1 MTTEA
6 PVTTDPQYPLTD
18 TEASVE
24 AARLIREAYRQE
36 AELRPSPTYFRDTS
50 PIPTIGTTPPVPQ
63 PDSRIV
69 PEWAAGVA
77 VASIGVGAG
86 VTGLGCAA
94 WLVLQGI
101 SSVLDS
107 AASVSFLGFLT
118 VVGPFGGVAMIATAV
133 GVAVAKAK
141 RASTTNVYQGT
152 VIKRTEITSTARG
165 IGARSRIGE

>member
-1 MTTEA
+1 MTI
-6 PVTTDPQYPLTD
+6 DPKYPLTES
-18 TEASVE
+18 EAAAE
-24 AARLIREAYRQE
+24 AARLIGEAYRPQPVTQF
-36 AELRPSPTYFRDTS
+36 ATSFRDTS
-50 PIPTIGTTPPVPQ
+50 RVPEFGTTPPVAQ

-118 VVGPFGGVAMIATAV
+118 VVGPFGGVAMIVTAV
-133 GVAVAKAK
+133 GVAVSKAK

>member
-1 MTTEA
+1 M
-6 PVTTDPQYPLTD
+6 TTDPQYPLTES
-18 TEASVE
+18 EASAE

-36 AELRPSPTYFRDTS
+36 AELRPSPTYFRDDS
-50 PIPTIGTTPPVPQ
+50 PVPRIGSMPPVPQ

-107 AASVSFLGFLT
+107 AASVSLLGVLAI
-118 VVGPFGGVAMIATAV
+118 VGPFAGVATIATAV
-133 GVAVAKAK
+133 GVAVSKAK
-141 RASTTNVYQGT
+141 RASTTNIYRGSVVQ
-152 VIKRTEITSTARG
+152 RTEITSTARG
-165 IGARSRIGE
+165 IGARSRIEG